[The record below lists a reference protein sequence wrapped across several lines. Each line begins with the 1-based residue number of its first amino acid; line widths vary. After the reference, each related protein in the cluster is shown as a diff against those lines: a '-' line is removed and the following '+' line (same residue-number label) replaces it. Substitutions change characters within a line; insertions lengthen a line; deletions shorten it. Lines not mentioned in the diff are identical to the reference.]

1 MHLTEGWHQTDVLR
15 QGQGSDESCVCPFFI
30 SIGQFFSQLDLD
42 DDEIMLIDMKGG
54 IEHFARGTCNAVDR
68 ILMVVDPT
76 WGSIKLA
83 EKVSGIAR
91 SIGKPVYIVLNKVT
105 DRNEQKVRSRISDSD
120 RIIGVIRV
128 DDDIRAAG
136 LEGKEIEAG
145 CSLMDKIA
153 SELIA

>member
-1 MHLTEGWHQTDVLR
+1 M
-15 QGQGSDESCVCPFFI
+15 
-30 SIGQFFSQLDLD
+30 
-42 DDEIMLIDMKGG
+42 
-54 IEHFARGTCNAVDR
+54 
-68 ILMVVDPT
+68 
-76 WGSIKLA
+76 
-83 EKVSGIAR
+83 
-91 SIGKPVYIVLNKVT
+91 LNKVT

-153 SELIA
+153 SELIV